1 MSLTP
6 CRRPTLNTIF
16 LSGQVEGPTLHTV
29 LLSLLFYDDHFL
41 LNSSSLIFIFFILP
55 QQFLSSYTLMAEEF
69 SKAVDNGLKLSKRI
83 YFGKDRAVAPPTLPA
98 PMMKSPDAL
107 LPTAP
112 MVYAVIVDPGMVDN
126 PDITSYQPHVY
137 GRCEPPALIPLEM
150 KGIEMEVDCYL
161 ETAFITVNG
170 SWRVHCVMGSRACD
184 CRLAIPITQQ
194 GSILGVEV
202 TAPTKSYSTQL
213 VVMDDNNENQS
224 GIRAQNGGFLK
235 SNIFT
240 LTIPQIDGGSILS
253 IKMSWS
259 QKIVYHNGQFS
270 LNLPFT
276 FPDFVNPAAK
286 RVSKREKIQINVNA
300 VIGSE
305 LLCKTTS
312 HPLKEVSSHAG
323 SMSFL
328 YDAEVLSWSKTD
340 FSFSY
345 AVPSSHI
352 NGVVLLESASLYD
365 FDQREMFHMF
375 LSPGDMQSKVF
386 KKDIIFII
394 DISGSMRGKLI
405 DYTKNALSEALSKLN
420 PQDSFSIIAF
430 NGESYIFSKSME
442 LASKD
447 SVERANE
454 WINTNFVAAGAT
466 NISRALN
473 KAIEMLSSAR
483 SSVPIIFLVT
493 DGTVEDERQI
503 CALVK
508 NHIVNGE
515 SICPRIY
522 TFGIGSFCNHF
533 FLRML
538 AMIGRGQYGAALD
551 VDLVKPQMLSL
562 FDKASS
568 LVLANIKVDIFD
580 ELDEF
585 EVYPSHIPDLSSAG
599 LLALSGRY
607 KGSFPESIKVKGILA
622 DFSNFAIDIKIRK
635 AKGVPVQRVSAR
647 DQIEYLTAQA
657 WLSENKQLEQKVA
670 KLSLQTGFM
679 SEYTRMILLE
689 DDHVKNVK
697 ESAGTKVSKKS
708 HGQYDANSQG
718 QRMIILPHLGIGF
731 GNLSA
736 TAENTPPG
744 CEMELPEV
752 AEIFKATS
760 NCCSTL
766 CGYCCCFCCVQCCSK
781 MNNQCATALTQL
793 FIALGCLGC
802 LTCCSDICCSG
813 NHD

>member
-1 MSLTP
+1 
-6 CRRPTLNTIF
+6 
-16 LSGQVEGPTLHTV
+16 
-29 LLSLLFYDDHFL
+29 
-41 LNSSSLIFIFFILP
+41 
-55 QQFLSSYTLMAEEF
+55 MAEEF

-83 YFGKDRAVAPPTLPA
+83 YFGKDRAVAPPKQPA
-98 PMMKSPDAL
+98 PMAKSPGAL

-112 MVYAVIVDPGMVDN
+112 MVYAVIVDPGIVDN

-137 GRCEPPALIPLEM
+137 GRCDPAALIPLEM

-184 CRLAIPITQQ
+184 CRLAIPITEQ

-235 SNIFT
+235 SNILT

-259 QKIVYHNGQFS
+259 QKIVYRNGQFS

-286 RVSKREKIQINVNA
+286 RISRREKIQINVNA
-300 VIGSE
+300 VAGSE
-305 LLCKTTS
+305 LLCKTMS
-312 HPLKEVSSHAG
+312 HPLKEVRRHAG
-323 SMSFL
+323 SMGFL

-352 NGVVLLESASLYD
+352 NGVVLLESASAYD
-365 FDQREMFHMF
+365 FDQREMFHMC
-375 LSPGDMQSKVF
+375 LSPGDIQSKVF

-466 NISRALN
+466 NISSALN

-522 TFGIGSFCNHF
+522 TFGIGSFCNHY

-538 AMIGRGQYGAALD
+538 AMIGRGQYDAALD

-585 EVYPSHIPDLSSAG
+585 E
-599 LLALSGRY
+599 
-607 KGSFPESIKVKGILA
+607 
-622 DFSNFAIDIKIRK
+622 
-635 AKGVPVQRVSAR
+635 VSAR

-679 SEYTRMILLE
+679 SEYTRMIILE
-689 DDHVKNVK
+689 DDHLKNVK
-697 ESAGTKVSKKS
+697 ESAGTKVSKNS
-708 HGQYDANSQG
+708 HCQYDANAQG
-718 QRMIILPHLGIGF
+718 QRVIILPHLGIGF

-744 CEMELPEV
+744 FEMKLPEV

-766 CGYCCCFCCVQCCSK
+766 CGYCCCFCCIQCCSK

-802 LTCCSDICCSG
+802 LTCCSEICCSG
-813 NHD
+813 NDD